1 MQNNNLRN
9 QNNFVNLN
17 TLSPLDN
24 RYSKDVSE
32 LRDIFSYK
40 SWITYRVMVELE
52 YFKHLANLV
61 NLEIDEVNLNR
72 FYSLY
77 NRITDNDINDI
88 LRIELS
94 THHDIKAIEYW
105 LRQKYLELDIG
116 DTRYQEYIHFG
127 LTSQDINSVAFSL
140 QLRDCLNSSLK
151 PLMIQIGTLICNAGQ
166 NWVNIPIL
174 AHTHGQPAV
183 PTFLGKEFYVFWE
196 RLIYIYHKIE
206 QFETNTKFGGAVGNL
221 NAHFLAF
228 PEINWFQEMNNFCV
242 NLGLRRWKY
251 TTQISN
257 YEDIIYISHLIM
269 EFNNVLIDLSQ
280 DIWLYVSK
288 NYFKLNLE
296 QGGQVGSSTMPQKV
310 NPINFEN
317 AEGNLKIA
325 NSNLEMLTRKLPIS
339 RLQRDLTDSTVL
351 RNFGTYIGYSIVA
364 YKNILKGLNK
374 LQPNIDVIM
383 RDLESHPEILGE
395 GVQTILRK
403 YGVPDGYNIIKNC
416 SQNVNFESV
425 EHFLSIVVNHLS
437 GLDIPQEAL
446 DEIRNITM
454 ESYCGRIDI

>member
-1 MQNNNLRN
+1 MQDNNLRN
-9 QNNFVNLN
+9 QNNFANLN

-24 RYSKDVSE
+24 RYSNDVSE
-32 LRDIFSYK
+32 LKDIFSYK

-61 NLEIDEVNLNR
+61 NLEIDEANLNR
-72 FYSLY
+72 FCSLY
-77 NRITDNDINDI
+77 NRITDNDINDL

-206 QFETNTKFGGAVGNL
+206 QFEINTKFGGAVGNL

-228 PEINWFQEMNNFCV
+228 PEIDWFRQMNNFCV

-374 LQPNIDVIM
+374 LQPNIDVIV

-425 EHFLSIVVNHLS
+425 EHFLSVVVNHLS